1 MSLKGFHLFF
11 ISIAAIF
18 CAIFGVW
25 ALFFNSGDGG
35 MFVKILG
42 GITLLAAPALVAYA
56 IYFFRKTKKL
66 LA

>member
-18 CAIFGVW
+18 CAAFGTW
-25 ALFFNSGDGG
+25 ALFLNPMDDGVA
-35 MFVKILG
+35 VKVFG
-42 GITLLAAPALVAYA
+42 GLTLLAAPALVVYA
-56 IYFFRKTKKL
+56 VYFYRKSKKL